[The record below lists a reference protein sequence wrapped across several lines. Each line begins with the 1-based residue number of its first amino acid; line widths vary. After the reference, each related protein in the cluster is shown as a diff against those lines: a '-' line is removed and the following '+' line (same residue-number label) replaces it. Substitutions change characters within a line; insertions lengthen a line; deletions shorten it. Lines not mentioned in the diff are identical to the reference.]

1 MKLGR
6 YIIGLLSGLTFGM
19 LFAPKKGKELRK
31 ELSKKT
37 SGSDPYSSCH
47 EGAKVMGKAF
57 KDAGEEA
64 WDELKS
70 LGENEQVAA
79 LVELS
84 QEKMKEF
91 LNTAEERGYDV
102 ASFVQGKLES
112 LAGLAKERAEEAK
125 MGVMNVQKKA
135 IKRAAATKKRVGKKV
150 AATKRKVAKKATKR
164 AARAVTKIRRIK
176 K

>member
-6 YIIGLLSGLTFGM
+6 YIIGLISGLTFGM
-19 LFAPKKGKELRK
+19 LFAPKKGKELRS
-31 ELSKKT
+31 ELAKKT

-47 EGAKVMGKAF
+47 EGAKVIGKAF

-64 WDELKS
+64 WEELGS

-91 LNTAEERGYDV
+91 LDTAEKKGYDV
-102 ASFVQGKLES
+102 ASYVQEKLEG
-112 LAGLAKERAEEAK
+112 LTDLAKTKAEEVK
-125 MGVMNVQKKA
+125 GKA
-135 IKRAAATKKRVGKKV
+135 LNTRKRAVKRAVSARKKVIRKVSAVKKRAVKK
-150 AATKRKVAKKATKR
+150 
-164 AARAVTKIRRIK
+164 AVTKIRRIK

>member
-1 MKLGR
+1 MKLGK
-6 YIIGLLSGLTFGM
+6 YIVGLLSGLTFGM
-19 LFAPKKGKELRK
+19 LFAPKKGRELRK
-31 ELSKKT
+31 ELAKKT

-47 EGAKVMGKAF
+47 EGAKVIGKAF

-64 WDELKS
+64 WAELRS

-91 LNTAEERGYDV
+91 LDTAEEKGYDV
-102 ASFVQGKLES
+102 ASYVQEKLEGLAS
-112 LAGLAKERAEEAK
+112 LAKTKAK
-125 MGVMNVQKKA
+125 GVSGMAVKH
-135 IKRAAATKKRVGKKV
+135 AAATKKKVGKKV
-150 AATKRKVAKKATKR
+150 RRKVSAAKKKVGRKAAKSTKR
-164 AARAVTKIRRIK
+164 AAKAVTKIRRIK